1 MAADDLSPNQWEDL
15 ADMVRS
21 VEPLIA
27 AKIEFWRSHPSDPIT
42 QPVTSAIISAYVSR
56 LEFQLYSVRGGVAGL
71 KYQFRNYPQI
81 VEDTQELELWI
92 TRLKPPAQ
100 RKNLSEK
107 DEEAMGNWF
116 VSKMGYSYSQAKHH
130 INLMREQI
138 SEKGAPDKRPET
150 LKMLDARIVNGWS
163 YAEIARRMCDCE
175 AKEHTDLCRERI
187 RKRIKEL
194 ETVLAKYRIA
204 PPPSPEKN
212 PR

>member
-27 AKIEFWRSHPSDPIT
+27 AKIEFWRSHPSDPKT
-42 QPVTSAIISAYVSR
+42 QPATTAIIRAYVAR
-56 LEFQLYSVRGGVAGL
+56 LEFQLSSVRGGVAGL
-71 KYQFRNYPQI
+71 KYQFWSYPRLT
-81 VEDTQELELWI
+81 EDTQELESWI
-92 TRLKPPAQ
+92 TRLKPLAQ

-138 SEKGAPDKRPET
+138 SERERPT
-150 LKMLDARIVNGWS
+150 S
-163 YAEIARRMCDCE
+163 ARR
-175 AKEHTDLCRERI
+175 R
-187 RKRIKEL
+187 
-194 ETVLAKYRIA
+194 
-204 PPPSPEKN
+204 
-212 PR
+212 